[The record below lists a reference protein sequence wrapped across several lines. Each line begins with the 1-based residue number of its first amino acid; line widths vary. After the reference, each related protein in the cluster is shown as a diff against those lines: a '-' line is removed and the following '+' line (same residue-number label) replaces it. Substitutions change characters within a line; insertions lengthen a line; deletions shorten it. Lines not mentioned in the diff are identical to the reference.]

1 MLEINRIYN
10 MDCLEGMK
18 NINDKSIDLILC
30 DLPYGT
36 TASKWDKVI
45 SFTKLW
51 SEYMRIIKDEGV
63 IALTANASFTN
74 KLINSN
80 EKYYKYK
87 WIWIKNTKTN
97 FVNAKNRPLTQ
108 YEEILIFSKGNT
120 ANGSKIK
127 MNYYPQGIIRVD
139 KVMKAGKNRFG
150 TVAGVR
156 PSHKSEFIREYTNY
170 PSDVLYFNKDKTN
183 LHPNQKPL
191 ELFEYLV
198 KTYTK
203 ENNIVLDNCIGSG
216 TTAVACINTDRN
228 YIGFEIEKK
237 YYDIAEKRI
246 RESLEEKEKLSSV
259 EPGAQPRIGV
269 PVYISATA
277 PSNTDGLWVVP
288 PET

>member
-246 RESLEEKEKLSSV
+246 RESLEEKEKLKC
-259 EPGAQPRIGV
+259 Q
-269 PVYISATA
+269 
-277 PSNTDGLWVVP
+277 
-288 PET
+288 